1 MFNVWPVLYDPTWW
15 WITTTN
21 DSGQSW
27 SVPTEVKRAFRY
39 AEKRAN
45 AHRREDG
52 FLILGGY
59 YETQAEGDDAP
70 DYERDIH
77 CAAVMS
83 QSRDGGLTWTARERI
98 DLTGEEGAV
107 ESATIVHSDGSL
119 FSLLC
124 NSSDRLFQT
133 RSRDGG
139 ETWDH
144 PEPRPL
150 PARNAPA
157 WIHRLEDRPG
167 DELVVVWD
175 NDPETGRWPL
185 VIAHSPDGGDTWS
198 EPKLLA
204 NPNLEDDF
212 RTDYPTICQTEEGTT
227 VVVWQEQTLPR
238 HLGKELR
245 IARFSRAWLM
255 SE

>member
-1 MFNVWPVLYDPTWW
+1 M
-15 WITTTN
+15 
-21 DSGQSW
+21 
-27 SVPTEVKRAFRY
+27 
-39 AEKRAN
+39 
-45 AHRREDG
+45 
-52 FLILGGY
+52 ILGGY

-98 DLTGEEGAV
+98 DLTGEEGAA

-119 FSLLC
+119 FSLLR

-167 DELVVVWD
+167 DELVVAWD

-185 VIAHSPDGGDTWS
+185 VIGHSPDGGDTWS
-198 EPKLLA
+198 EP
-204 NPNLEDDF
+204 
-212 RTDYPTICQTEEGTT
+212 
-227 VVVWQEQTLPR
+227 
-238 HLGKELR
+238 
-245 IARFSRAWLM
+245 
-255 SE
+255 